1 MYLIFTLNDL
11 AQTFKTTKTVY
22 EFVLADSFIGVI
34 YTVGRHTAVL
44 KCWINISLNFYYR
57 LLPGDDKKISDMSIT
72 TADECGSLWQNC
84 RVRTA

>member
-44 KCWINISLNFYYR
+44 KC
-57 LLPGDDKKISDMSIT
+57 
-72 TADECGSLWQNC
+72 
-84 RVRTA
+84 